1 MGIMEVLV
9 KYQLNIS
16 YMFKYPLITGK
27 YQLNIGKY

>member
-16 YMFKYPLITGK
+16 YMFKYLLIIGK
-27 YQLNIGKY
+27 YWLNIGKY